1 MDSARFEEYIAI
13 LQYELVPAF
22 GCTEPAAVAFA
33 AACAAELLQKK
44 PDRIDLYCSG
54 SIIKNVH
61 SVTIPN
67 AGGLKGVEAAAALG
81 AAIGTPEKQL
91 CILEDISPAQIAQ
104 AAERIQSGACKCYLA
119 NDVDELYI
127 RVRMTGRN
135 ESAEVT
141 VEGSHTNVVL
151 AKHNGTTVLRDRY
164 ERHSTPDKSS
174 LTLKEAFQF
183 AAECDISR
191 IAPLMRR
198 QAEENTAISRE
209 GLRSDYG
216 VNVGRSLLEFYG
228 SADVRVRARAA
239 AAAGSDARMNGCTMP
254 VVINSGSGNQGMTVS
269 LPVVEYAAELDVDQE
284 TLYRA
289 LALANLTAILQ
300 KRSLGNLS
308 AFCGA
313 VNAAAGAACGIAYL
327 LGGDYEDCANIVT
340 YTLGTIGGMICD
352 GAKSSCAA
360 KISQALDTALVG
372 MQISMQKHRG
382 FQSGD
387 GLVRENVEQT
397 MESFGIVGRDGMR
410 CTNEKV
416 LEIMIS

>member
-1 MDSARFEEYIAI
+1 
-13 LQYELVPAF
+13 
-22 GCTEPAAVAFA
+22 
-33 AACAAELLQKK
+33 
-44 PDRIDLYCSG
+44 
-54 SIIKNVH
+54 
-61 SVTIPN
+61 
-67 AGGLKGVEAAAALG
+67 
-81 AAIGTPEKQL
+81 
-91 CILEDISPAQIAQ
+91 
-104 AAERIQSGACKCYLA
+104 
-119 NDVDELYI
+119 
-127 RVRMTGRN
+127 
-135 ESAEVT
+135 
-141 VEGSHTNVVL
+141 
-151 AKHNGTTVLRDRY
+151 
-164 ERHSTPDKSS
+164 
-174 LTLKEAFQF
+174 
-183 AAECDISR
+183 
-191 IAPLMRR
+191 
-198 QAEENTAISRE
+198 
-209 GLRSDYG
+209 
-216 VNVGRSLLEFYG
+216 
-228 SADVRVRARAA
+228 
-239 AAAGSDARMNGCTMP
+239 MP

-327 LGGDYEDCANIVT
+327 LGGNYEDCANIVT

-372 MQISMQKHRG
+372 MQISMKKHRG